1 MGLEN
6 FKLLYESKK
15 ILKTIYQQKKTLQSF

>member
-15 ILKTIYQQKKTLQSF
+15 ILETMYQQKKTLQSF